1 MEFVNATFLGIVQG
15 LSEFIPVSSSG
26 HLIIARAWL
35 GDRASYELA
44 FDAVLQLATTLAV
57 LVYFWNDIVGYGR
70 TFVRCVLRKTVTS
83 NEKML
88 LGAVIAGTIPAVI
101 AGLFLED
108 LMDTLFRSTMLVAI
122 SLIIGACIMYLAER
136 VATMQKTLSIKNGLL
151 IGCFQA
157 LALVPGFSRSGMTIA
172 GGLFAGLTREAATRF
187 AFVLA
192 FPILLGSG
200 LKKLFDLYQLDL
212 LHSIGAPLLVGSVVS
227 FVVGL
232 AAIHFLV
239 SYLKKNT
246 LMVFV
251 WYRLIL
257 AAALLI
263 FFV

>member
-1 MEFVNATFLGIVQG
+1 MEFVNAIILGIVQG
-15 LSEFIPVSSSG
+15 LTEFIPVSSSG
-26 HLIIARAWL
+26 HLIIARTFL
-35 GDRASYELA
+35 GAQASYELA

-57 LVYFWNDIVGYGR
+57 LVYFSKDLFGCLRSAWLMM
-70 TFVRCVLRKTVTS
+70 LRKPVAQTERT
-83 NEKML
+83 L
-88 LGAVIAGTIPAVI
+88 LVAIVLGTIPAVG
-101 AGLFLED
+101 AGLLLED
-108 LMDTLFRSTMLVAI
+108 VMDTLFRSTQLVAL
-122 SLIIGACIMYLAER
+122 SLVVGALIMYAAER
-136 VATMQKTLSIKNGLL
+136 FASGQSALTRTRGFL

-172 GGLFAGLTREAATRF
+172 GGLFLGLNREAATRF

-200 LKKLFDLYQLDL
+200 LKKLLDLYQAGL
-212 LHSIGAPLLVGSVVS
+212 LASVGTPLLTGSVVS

-239 SYLKKNT
+239 SYLKRHT
-246 LMVFV
+246 LQVFI

-257 AAALLI
+257 AVLLLV